1 MHKRGHLFLAPVA
14 IPPIFILGNDPF
26 YFTCTIGGENIGTW
40 PNYQPES
47 PPSCPRTC
55 GADTLVR
62 CFWRRFLLVVL
73 LATLLSTKSPG
84 NTNGADRKARAV
96 VLARVIFHFKSI
108 T

>member
-1 MHKRGHLFLAPVA
+1 
-14 IPPIFILGNDPF
+14 
-26 YFTCTIGGENIGTW
+26 
-40 PNYQPES
+40 
-47 PPSCPRTC
+47 
-55 GADTLVR
+55 
-62 CFWRRFLLVVL
+62 VVL